1 MRRLQLTTFAAL
13 FTLALAGAAAS
24 APAKSGAAPTVVS
37 ANCHGYSFKPGRIIL
52 ACADAG
58 LYVEHLQWQRWE
70 RAEAVGTGTGTGRT
84 CKPSCAAGGTRSA
97 GMEIRLYA
105 PKLCTQD
112 GRVHFTKM
120 RYRWTGG
127 SPIAGTP
134 DSGVI
139 PSPCRAV

>member
-1 MRRLQLTTFAAL
+1 MMVTAL
-13 FTLALAGAAAS
+13 FTLALAGVSSS
-24 APAKSGAAPTVVS
+24 ALAKGNPPTVVS
-37 ANCHGYSFKPGRIIL
+37 ANCHGHNVKPGRIVL
-52 ACADAG
+52 ACADEG
-58 LYVEHLQWQRWE
+58 LYVEHLQWERWG
-70 RAEAVGTGTGTGRT
+70 RAEANGTGIGTGNT
-84 CKPSCAAGGTRSA
+84 CDPSCAAGGSRSA